1 MTTEPTD
8 PLLVEDDVLDEAPDD
23 QPVDAPRQRATA
35 RHQEDIAQP
44 PAQWQGLFR
53 KRHPLV
59 LLYTGN
65 GKGKT
70 SSALG
75 VTMRAWGR
83 GWKICMLQFIKSKT
97 SHYGETR
104 AAAAMGI
111 EMIPLGDG
119 FTWLS
124 KDIEHDKAL
133 ARECW
138 ALARE
143 KIESARYDIVVLDEI
158 TYPITYGWLP
168 VQDVI
173 DVLRARPENVHI
185 IMTGRNADPALV
197 EFADLVTEMTEIKH
211 PYKSGIKAQPGID
224 F

>member
-1 MTTEPTD
+1 MPEGAP
-8 PLLVEDDVLDEAPDD
+8 ERASERWSERSAEAPEDAD
-23 QPVDAPRQRATA
+23 GRAPEPV
-35 RHQEDIAQP
+35 AQP
-44 PAQWQGLFR
+44 PKQWQGLFR

-70 SSALG
+70 TSALG

-83 GWKICMLQFIKSKT
+83 GWSICWLQFIKSTT

-111 EMIPLGDG
+111 ETIPLGDG

-124 KDIEHDKAL
+124 KDIEKDKAL
-133 ARECW
+133 AREGW

-143 KIESARYDIVVLDEI
+143 KIESGRYDLVVLDEI
-158 TYPITYGWLP
+158 TYPVTYGWLDVEEVVAAVRDRP
-168 VQDVI
+168 ADVDVI
-173 DVLRARPENVHI
+173 L
-185 IMTGRNADPALV
+185 TGRDAAPALV
-197 EFADLVTEMTEIKH
+197 ELADLVTEMTEVKH
-211 PYKSGIKAQPGID
+211 PYQSGIKAQPGID
-224 F
+224 Y

>member
-1 MTTEPTD
+1 MSQEEAHERVTEKFH
-8 PLLVEDDVLDEAPDD
+8 EDLE
-23 QPVDAPRQRATA
+23 
-35 RHQEDIAQP
+35 QP
-44 PAQWQGLFR
+44 PAQWQGLFP

-83 GWKICMLQFIKSKT
+83 GWKICWLQFIKSKT

-138 ALARE
+138 ALAQE
-143 KIESARYDIVVLDEI
+143 KMNSGAFDIVVLDEI
-158 TYPITYGWLP
+158 TYPVTYGWLD
-168 VQDVI
+168 VDDVI
-173 DVLRARPENVHI
+173 AALRARPANVHI

-211 PYKSGIKAQPGID
+211 PYQSGIKAQPGID

>member
-1 MTTEPTD
+1 MTQKWRE
-8 PLLVEDDVLDEAPDD
+8 PDD
-23 QPVDAPRQRATA
+23 DLAPADTEEGPVP
-35 RHQEDIAQP
+35 
-44 PAQWQGLFR
+44 

-59 LLYTGN
+59 LLYTGD

-70 SSALG
+70 TSALG

-83 GWKICMLQFIKSKT
+83 GWKVCWLQFIKSKT
-97 SHYGETR
+97 ANYGETR
-104 AAAAMGI
+104 AARRMGI

-124 KDIEHDKAL
+124 KDINKDIAL

-143 KIESARYDIVVLDEI
+143 KIESAAYDLVVLDEI
-158 TYPITYGWLP
+158 TYPVTYGWLEAGE
-168 VQDVI
+168 VI
-173 DVLRARPENVHI
+173 SVLRDRPADTHI
-185 IMTGRNADPALV
+185 IMTGRNAAPELV
-197 EFADLVTEMTEIKH
+197 EFADLVSEMTEVKH
-211 PYKSGIKAQPGID
+211 PFQQGIKAQRGID

>member
-1 MTTEPTD
+1 MTVEQPRGRHEG
-8 PLLVEDDVLDEAPDD
+8 LV
-23 QPVDAPRQRATA
+23 
-35 RHQEDIAQP
+35 
-44 PAQWQGLFR
+44 R
-53 KRHPLV
+53 KREPLV
-59 LLYTGN
+59 LLYTGH

-83 GWKICMLQFIKSKT
+83 GWRVCWLQFIKSKT
-97 SHYGETR
+97 ANYGETR
-104 AAAAMGI
+104 AAARMGI

-124 KDIEHDKAL
+124 KDIEHDIAL

-143 KIESARYDIVVLDEI
+143 KIESGAYDLVVLDEI
-158 TYPITYGWLP
+158 TYPISYGWL
-168 VQDVI
+168 DVDEVI
-173 DVLRARPENVHI
+173 AALRERPADVHLI
-185 IMTGRNADPALV
+185 LTGRDAAPELA
-197 EFADLVTEMTEIKH
+197 EFADLVTEMTEVKH
-211 PYKSGIKAQPGID
+211 PFQQGSKAQPGLD

>member
-1 MTTEPTD
+1 MYGEREGGAAVPEGAPERATERA
-8 PLLVEDDVLDEAPDD
+8 DEAAEDEEGRAPA
-23 QPVDAPRQRATA
+23 PV
-35 RHQEDIAQP
+35 AQP
-44 PAQWQGLFR
+44 PKQWQGLFR

-83 GWKICMLQFIKSKT
+83 GWSICWLQFIKATT
-97 SHYGETR
+97 SHFGESR
-104 AAAAMGI
+104 AAEAMGI

-124 KDIEHDKAL
+124 KDIEKDKAL
-133 ARECW
+133 AREGW

-143 KIESARYDIVVLDEI
+143 KIDSARYDLVVLDEI
-158 TYPITYGWLP
+158 TYPVSYGWLDADE
-168 VQDVI
+168 VVAA
-173 DVLRARPENVHI
+173 LRARPPDVDLI
-185 IMTGRNADPALV
+185 LTGRDAAPALV
-197 EFADLVTEMTEIKH
+197 ELADLVTEMTEVKH
-211 PYKSGIKAQPGID
+211 PYQSGIKAQPGID
-224 F
+224 Y

>member
-1 MTTEPTD
+1 MRE
-8 PLLVEDDVLDEAPDD
+8 
-23 QPVDAPRQRATA
+23 RADA
-35 RHQEDIAQP
+35 RHEEEDEVEQP
-44 PAQWQGLFR
+44 QARWEGLFK
-53 KRHPLV
+53 KRDPLV

-83 GWKICMLQFIKSKT
+83 GWKICWLQFIKSKKAN
-97 SHYGETR
+97 YGETR
-104 AAAAMGI
+104 AAKAMGI

-124 KDIEHDKAL
+124 KDIEQDKAL

-143 KIESARYDIVVLDEI
+143 KIYSGNYDLVVLDEI
-158 TYPITYGWLP
+158 TYPVAYGWLP
-168 VQDVI
+168 VDEVI
-173 DVLRARPENVHI
+173 ETLRDRPANVHLI
-185 IMTGRNADPALV
+185 LTGRKADPALI
-197 EFADLVTEMTEIKH
+197 EFAGLVTEMTEIKH